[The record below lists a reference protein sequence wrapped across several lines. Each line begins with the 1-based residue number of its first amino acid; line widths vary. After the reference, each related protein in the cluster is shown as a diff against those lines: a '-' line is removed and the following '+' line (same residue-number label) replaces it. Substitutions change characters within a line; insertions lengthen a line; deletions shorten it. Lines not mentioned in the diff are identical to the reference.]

1 MRGLVP
7 ARQRR
12 CLWALTGEATPSG
25 DVAGGAVGEDQ
36 TLLWEAGGCDGGGEA
51 DGRRQ
56 LDQGDVVAAAYRG
69 NTAVVSH
76 LAGLR

>member
-1 MRGLVP
+1 M
-7 ARQRR
+7 
-12 CLWALTGEATPSG
+12 
-25 DVAGGAVGEDQ
+25 GEDE
-36 TLLWEAGGCDGGGEA
+36 TLLWEAGRCDGVGEA

-56 LDQGDVVAAAYRG
+56 LDQGDVVAVACKG

>member
-1 MRGLVP
+1 M
-7 ARQRR
+7 
-12 CLWALTGEATPSG
+12 
-25 DVAGGAVGEDQ
+25 GEDQ

-69 NTAVVSH
+69 NTQQWCHIWQALGDRKRASV
-76 LAGLR
+76 LACSCDRLSRML